1 MATLKLFNYE
11 YGNYNDTR
19 VKNITSLASEFP
31 DESAVHIAENIN
43 VSFNDGLMTSLL
55 ILMIT
60 LLKILTM
67 QRSQMMVSFAL
78 TMFLVT
84 CTNERSISISLN

>member
-43 VSFNDGLMTSLL
+43 VSFNDGLMTSLIVNIGDNL
-55 ILMIT
+55 VENLNYATIT
-60 LLKILTM
+60 IAGIIRPYYVLGYM
-67 QRSQMMVSFAL
+67 YQRKGQYQ
-78 TMFLVT
+78 
-84 CTNERSISISLN
+84 